1 MSPEVYKSPEVGQEV
16 PTPGVDASQLHE
28 PDGPQAL
35 GQSVEVAD
43 LSSGSEPVTVSNSAG
58 TEADSGEF
66 VPDVPPPL
74 NSAEDAVDTSPTE
87 VSV

>member
-35 GQSVEVAD
+35 GQSVRLQTYLVAQNQ
-43 LSSGSEPVTVSNSAG
+43 SQ
-58 TEADSGEF
+58 
-66 VPDVPPPL
+66 
-74 NSAEDAVDTSPTE
+74 
-87 VSV
+87 